1 MHHWQAVVCSQLKGN
16 TLRIAVLE
24 DDPTQADTVQQWL
37 LAAGHEVSVY
47 GLSRDLMRDNGRES
61 FDLYLLD
68 WMVPDITGKAVLT
81 WLRETRGM
89 DVPVIFLTS
98 QDSEEDVSSILSAG
112 ADDYIIKPAR
122 RQELLSRIEAVCR
135 RVYAPRAGIEVIDAP
150 PYRFEMGY
158 TRALC
163 RNTPVVM
170 TDKEFELAVFLFN
183 NIGRLISRGHLLES
197 VWGRSAE
204 VATRTID
211 THVSRVRSKLALR
224 PENGYQLKAIYNF
237 GYRLERL
244 SS

>member
-1 MHHWQAVVCSQLKGN
+1 V
-16 TLRIAVLE
+16 RIAVLE
-24 DDPTQADTVQQWL
+24 DDPTQADTVKQWL
-37 LAAGHEVSVY
+37 QEAGHEVSMY

-68 WMVPDITGKAVLT
+68 WMVPDLSGKDVLT
-81 WLRETRGM
+81 WLRETRDM

-98 QDSEEDVSSILSAG
+98 QDSEADVSSILSAG
-112 ADDYIIKPAR
+112 ADDYMIKPAR
-122 RQELLSRIEAVCR
+122 RQELLSRITAVCR
-135 RVYAPRAGIEVIDAP
+135 RVYAPRNGVEVIDAP
-150 PYRFEMGY
+150 PYRFEIGF
-158 TRALC
+158 TRALFQHA
-163 RNTPVVM
+163 PIDL

-211 THVSRVRSKLALR
+211 THISRVRSKLALR

-237 GYRLERL
+237 GYRLERIAG
-244 SS
+244 